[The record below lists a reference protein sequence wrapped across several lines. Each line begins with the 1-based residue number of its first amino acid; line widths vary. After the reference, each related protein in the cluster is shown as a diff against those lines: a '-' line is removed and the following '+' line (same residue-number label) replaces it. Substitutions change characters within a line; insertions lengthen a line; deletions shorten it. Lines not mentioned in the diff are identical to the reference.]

1 VLNAHATLA
10 SYTMRTDIWDSHS
23 AALRRLGTR
32 ARISDVLLDTFQRGS
47 VAPKLAML
55 PDLDTAVAGLADS
68 DDFRHIVVV
77 ASAASQLDQM
87 AACRPALERVVGRH
101 RGDGTNVLVGLA
113 LHLLGSQAQIC
124 GDWARADRLIGEG
137 RARGSTDTQ
146 PGWLLDVVAGV
157 LAARR
162 GRSTEVA
169 RVRAVLADR
178 SLRPTGR
185 LLQVMQDVI
194 RAEDAIGRAEWSR
207 GVALLRGLMPADD
220 PFVEFN
226 LVPFLT
232 LNFAEAAWHA
242 GRPGEAR
249 AHVAV
254 MREAGCA
261 QLSSRAALITA
272 GAEGVVAAD
281 DGEAAVLF
289 ERALAD
295 PDAARWPWERAR
307 VQLAHGRRL
316 RRGRDPRA
324 ARAPLSAALETFERL
339 GAAPWVEQANV
350 ELKATGH
357 GVVRQ
362 GPESSALTAQE
373 LTIADLAATGLT
385 NKQIGEKLALS
396 PRTVSTHLYRIFPK
410 LGVTTRAGLRDAI
423 DRSATS

>member
-1 VLNAHATLA
+1 
-10 SYTMRTDIWDSHS
+10 
-23 AALRRLGTR
+23 
-32 ARISDVLLDTFQRGS
+32 
-47 VAPKLAML
+47 
-55 PDLDTAVAGLADS
+55 
-68 DDFRHIVVV
+68 
-77 ASAASQLDQM
+77 
-87 AACRPALERVVGRH
+87 
-101 RGDGTNVLVGLA
+101 
-113 LHLLGSQAQIC
+113 
-124 GDWARADRLIGEG
+124 
-137 RARGSTDTQ
+137 
-146 PGWLLDVVAGV
+146 
-157 LAARR
+157 
-162 GRSTEVA
+162 
-169 RVRAVLADR
+169 
-178 SLRPTGR
+178 
-185 LLQVMQDVI
+185 
-194 RAEDAIGRAEWSR
+194 
-207 GVALLRGLMPADD
+207 MPADD